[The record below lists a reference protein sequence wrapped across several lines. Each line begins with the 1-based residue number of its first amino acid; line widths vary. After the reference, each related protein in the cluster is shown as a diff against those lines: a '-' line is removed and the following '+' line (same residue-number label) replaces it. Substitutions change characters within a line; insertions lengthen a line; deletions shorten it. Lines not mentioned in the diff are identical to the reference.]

1 MLIQQI
7 RRPLPRA
14 VTPPS
19 SRYPQLKCIFD
30 AISRKFPLATP
41 VTHAPRAVWRRAM
54 TASSA
59 ILAPWDAASS
69 GLTPPQR
76 DGAVWIDPEQTA
88 RFFMISKPRQR
99 LPPRGESPLSGAAAI
114 YP

>member
-1 MLIQQI
+1 MRFRGNFRIA
-7 RRPLPRA
+7 LPA
-14 VTPPS
+14 
-19 SRYPQLKCIFD
+19 
-30 AISRKFPLATP
+30 
-41 VTHAPRAVWRRAM
+41 THAPRAVWRRAM
-54 TASSA
+54 AASSA
-59 ILAPWDAASS
+59 ILAPWEAASS
-69 GLTPPQR
+69 GLTAPQR